1 MMIEPNRNAIEI
13 GLAVII
19 ALLVLVISPGLAV
32 TGALAVVVLAA
43 GAVKL
48 RRDRAARAR
57 RRR

>member
-32 TGALAVVVLAA
+32 TGALAVVVLAV

>member
-1 MMIEPNRNAIEI
+1 MIELNRNAIEI
-13 GLAVII
+13 ALSVTI
-19 ALLVLVISPGLAV
+19 ALLVLIISPGLAV
-32 TGALAVVVLAA
+32 TGALAIVVLVV

>member
-1 MMIEPNRNAIEI
+1 MIEPNRNAIEI
-13 GLAVII
+13 ALSVTI

-32 TGALAVVVLAA
+32 TGALAVVVLAL

>member
-1 MMIEPNRNAIEI
+1 MIELNRNAIEI
-13 GLAVII
+13 ALSVAI

-32 TGALAVVVLAA
+32 TGGLAIVVLAV

>member
-1 MMIEPNRNAIEI
+1 MIEPNRNAIEI
-13 GLAVII
+13 ALAVTI